1 MTMTMPMT
9 DAPLS
14 RSLLAGLCALL
25 PLAAAGAEPR
35 WLEVRGLHSGESLT
49 VHWGADGRLDTDA
62 LAGLKHVLR
71 DRRNDAELEMDTAL
85 FDLLVDLAAAAGVE
99 PRYEVIS
106 AYRSPET
113 NAKLHAR
120 SSGVSE
126 KSLHMQGRAIDVRL
140 RGVDTRRL
148 AELARKLARGG
159 VGYYPGDGFV
169 HVDTGRVRH
178 WDG

>member
-1 MTMTMPMT
+1 MRLRLPGGV
-9 DAPLS
+9 A
-14 RSLLAGLCALL
+14 AVLCAALTSV
-25 PLAAAGAEPR
+25 AAAEQR
-35 WLEVRGLHSGESLT
+35 WLEVRALHSGESAT
-49 VHWGADGRLDTDA
+49 VRWEAGGQPDAGA
-62 LAGLKHVLR
+62 LAQLAHVLR
-71 DRRNDAELEMDTAL
+71 DRRNGAELDMDAAL
-85 FDLLVDLAAAAGVE
+85 FDLLVDLAKAAGVE

-148 AELARKLARGG
+148 AELARGLKRGG